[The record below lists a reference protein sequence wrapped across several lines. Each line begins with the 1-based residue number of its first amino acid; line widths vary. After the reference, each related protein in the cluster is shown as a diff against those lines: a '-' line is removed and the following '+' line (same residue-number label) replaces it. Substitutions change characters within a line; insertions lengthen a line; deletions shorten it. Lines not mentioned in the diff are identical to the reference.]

1 MPSIQTKIRLC
12 ILGNAIT
19 VLLAIVPV
27 CILDTGGDYF
37 RIGPADD
44 FILISVKID
53 NYAKYAGLLIFVA
66 VMNIVKVV
74 SEEIGGPILGF
85 NIYNPDKKEI
95 SEFTKNEL
103 QLYGNAMFALSGVR
117 QIFTTMITITQF
129 DIALWSLFV
138 CEFASLFT
146 IRMLL
151 NEKRF
156 IATQTDET
164 TELTNIT
171 IDQ

>member
-1 MPSIQTKIRLC
+1 MQSIQTKIRLC
-12 ILGNAIT
+12 VLGNAIT

-27 CILDTGGDYF
+27 CILDTSGNYF
-37 RIGPADD
+37 RMGPAED
-44 FILISVKID
+44 FVLISVKID
-53 NYAKYAGLLIFVA
+53 NYTKYTGLLLFVA
-66 VMNIVKVV
+66 VMNLVKVV
-74 SEEIGGPILGF
+74 SEEIGMPILGF

-95 SEFTKNEL
+95 TEFTKNEL
-103 QLYGNAMFALSGVR
+103 QLYGNIMYALSGVR

-129 DIALWSLFV
+129 DIALWSLFI

-156 IATQTDET
+156 IAIQTDET
-164 TELTNIT
+164 TELTNMI